1 MDSVPS
7 DVTTALETDETKN
20 LNLVKTQSESK
31 INGVTQIVLPNK
43 GNGLL
48 TLTGQKQELG

>member
-7 DVTTALETDETKN
+7 EVTTAFETDETKN

>member
-7 DVTTALETDETKN
+7 EIIAALETDETKN

-31 INGVTQIVLPNK
+31 LNGLTQIALPNK
-43 GNGLL
+43 GSGLL
-48 TLTGQKQELG
+48 ALTGQKQELG